1 MSPRRARHIT
11 SVAVLATAALAACS
25 PGASTQTTSEQ
36 PDDTVTLVTHD
47 SWSMPDQVVAA
58 FEEESGYTLEVVPSG
73 DAGSLT
79 NKLVL
84 TKGNPLGDAVYGI
97 DNTFATRAVDEGVLA
112 EHVPAGL
119 PASVEEHRLEGAAGD
134 QLTPVDWGD
143 VCVNADD
150 RWFAKND
157 LTPPRTLDDLLDP
170 AYEGLLVT
178 PGASSSSPGF
188 SFLLAT
194 IGQYGEDGWQE
205 YWADLL
211 DNGAKIVS
219 DWSEAYEVD
228 FTAGGGGG
236 DRPLVVSYHSSPPFT
251 IPEGERRPTTSALL
265 ETCFRQVEYAGVL
278 EGAANPEGAK
288 ALVDFMVGRTFQKA
302 LPENMYVVPVDD
314 SVELPPLWDKW
325 AQPAADPISVPAAE
339 IAQHRSD
346 WIREWSDVT
355 AR

>member
-1 MSPRRARHIT
+1 MSHRGI
-11 SVAVLATAALAACS
+11 SLIAALAVASVLAACA
-25 PGASTQTTSEQ
+25 PGTSTGGSADGGGSDE
-36 PDDTVTLVTHD
+36 VTLVTHD
-47 SWSMPDQVVAA
+47 SWSVPDEVVAA
-58 FEEESGYTLEVVPSG
+58 FEQETGYTLDVVPSG
-73 DAGSLT
+73 DAGAVT

-112 EHVPAGL
+112 EHVPEAL
-119 PASVEEHRLEGAAGD
+119 PASAEAYRLDGPAAD
-134 QLTPVDWGD
+134 RLTPVDWGD
-143 VCVNADD
+143 VCINADD
-150 RWFAKND
+150 AWFAAHD
-157 LTPPRTLDDLLDP
+157 LEPPRTLDDLLDP

-188 SFLLAT
+188 AFLLAT
-194 IGQYGEDGWQE
+194 IGRYGEDGWQE

-211 DNGAKIVS
+211 GNGAKIVS

-265 ETCFRQVEYAGVL
+265 DTCFRQVEYAGVL
-278 EGAANPEGAK
+278 EGAANPEGAA
-288 ALVDFMVGRTFQKA
+288 ALVDFLVGPTFQAA
-302 LPENMYVVPVDD
+302 LPENMYVVPVDEE
-314 SVELPPLWDKW
+314 VALPPLWARW
-325 AQPAADPISVPAAE
+325 AKPAPDPISVPAAAVAE
-339 IAQHRSD
+339 HRSD
-346 WIREWSDVT
+346 WIRTWSDVT